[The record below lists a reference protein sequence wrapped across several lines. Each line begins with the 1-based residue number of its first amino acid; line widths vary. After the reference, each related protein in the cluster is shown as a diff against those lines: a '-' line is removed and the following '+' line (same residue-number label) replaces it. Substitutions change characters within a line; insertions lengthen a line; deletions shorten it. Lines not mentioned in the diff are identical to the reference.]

1 MSWRGRKR
9 DAMGERYACGKL
21 KPKKAPPPPTQPHR
35 KGYGSDPLAETQHG
49 RYRLDGAISQRQW
62 LAGAFYGRS
71 LIRYRVA
78 MGSPSGLRSRFDDRP
93 ASEGEDDARHI
104 AEHEAARNALGR
116 LTVDVEWVVGQ
127 DAMLADLTAYRDGLT
142 ILIRFYGV

>member
-9 DAMGERYACGKL
+9 DALGERYACGKL
-21 KPKKAPPPPTQPHR
+21 KPKKAPAPPTQPHR

-49 RYRLDGAISQRQW
+49 RYRLDGAITQRQW

-71 LIRYRVA
+71 LIRYRIA
-78 MGSPSGLRSRFDDRP
+78 TGSPDSLRSPSDSWLEP
-93 ASEGEDDARHI
+93 SGDDARHI
-104 AEHEAARNALGR
+104 DEHEAARNALGR

-142 ILIRFYGV
+142 ILARFYGV